1 MDCFDFGGDLF
12 GLFLQRLD
20 IQAQVFLDDLSA
32 FFPSFQEGLREEI
45 AMPVRQRELMLDM
58 RRLLGVGN
66 FARVAEYFNRLGGF
80 VVLILLWSGEGC

>member
-1 MDCFDFGGDLF
+1 MF
-12 GLFLQRLD
+12 R
-20 IQAQVFLDDLSA
+20 DDLSV

-66 FARVAEYFNRLGGF
+66 FARVAEYFNHVGGF
-80 VVLILLWSGEGC
+80 VVLILLWRGEGR